1 VGFSVFAAVMMMMI
15 GVFQALMG
23 IAAIAKDEFFVV
35 SSEYVFE
42 FDVAVWGWIHLVVG
56 ALVVLAGFGIF
67 TGNVLARTVGVFI
80 ALASAVAAFVWLPYQ
95 PVWSSIII
103 AIDVIVIWALTVHG
117 RDIAEG

>member
-1 VGFSVFAAVMMMMI
+1 M
-15 GVFQALMG
+15 
-23 IAAIAKDEFFVV
+23 
-35 SSEYVFE
+35 
-42 FDVAVWGWIHLVVG
+42 
-56 ALVVLAGFGIF
+56 VLAGFGIF

-80 ALASAVAAFVWLPYQ
+80 AAASAVAAFVWLPYQ